1 MTQQIKNRYY
11 NSVLYECEAESI
23 KECLIKAVYSDANL
37 SGANLSGAY
46 LSGANLSDAYLSYA
60 NLSSANLRGA
70 NLSSANLSRANLSG
84 ANLSSAYL
92 SGANLSSANLR
103 GANLSGANL
112 SDEILIKTPISI
124 LNLTWDILITTQ
136 YLAIGCQRHTHEVWE
151 KFTDKEIAKMERR
164 ASEFWKVNKSWIL
177 GECKAHRE

>member
-23 KECLIKAVYSDANL
+23 KECLIKAVYSD
-37 SGANLSGAY
+37 
-46 LSGANLSDAYLSYA
+46 
-60 NLSSANLRGA
+60 
-70 NLSSANLSRANLSG
+70 
-84 ANLSSAYL
+84 
-92 SGANLSSANLR
+92 
-103 GANLSGANL
+103 ANLSGANL

>member
-46 LSGANLSDAYLSYA
+46 LSGANLSDAYLSY
-60 NLSSANLRGA
+60 
-70 NLSSANLSRANLSG
+70 
-84 ANLSSAYL
+84 
-92 SGANLSSANLR
+92 ANLSSANLR

>member
-46 LSGANLSDAYLSYA
+46 LS
-60 NLSSANLRGA
+60 
-70 NLSSANLSRANLSG
+70 
-84 ANLSSAYL
+84 
-92 SGANLSSANLR
+92 